1 METPPVLTETMIVEA
16 ANQEIASE
24 AAMRQE
30 SEHLAQE
37 VLGLREDVSL
47 ALAVQQV
54 EQLAAA

>member
-1 METPPVLTETMIVEA
+1 METPPVLTETVIVEA

-30 SEHLAQE
+30 SENLAQE